1 MSSSHPNNS
10 AKPKSTIWRNVAFL
24 FGAAAL
30 GFMIYAIG
38 FDTILDNITRT
49 GWWFVAIIGVWGLT
63 YAANTCSW
71 LAIIRSNTDSNVPFA
86 SLYRLTVS
94 GYALNYVTPFGL
106 AGGEPYRIME
116 LRRFMPTE
124 QATSSVILYVM
135 MHVCSHFF
143 FWLTGMILIAWLV
156 PMSPVLSTAL
166 TIAVAAC
173 LLLIYLFFRGYRK
186 GVVVKLTRIGE
197 RIPFVGKKLR
207 AMSPEARERLELI
220 DRQIKS
226 LHGERTRMFYA
237 SLGLEFL
244 SRVIS
249 CVEIWL
255 IIIALGYSAT
265 YLDAFIVVALSS
277 LFANI
282 LFFSPM
288 QLGTREGG
296 ICLAFKTIG
305 LEPGLGVSVS
315 LVTRIREMFWI
326 LIGVLLMKVGVDAAR
341 HNLQEKNL

>member
-1 MSSSHPNNS
+1 MNNS
-10 AKPKSTIWRNVAFL
+10 PQPVKHKSTLWRNFAFI

-38 FDTILDNITRT
+38 LDAILDNIAKT
-49 GWWFVAIIGVWGLT
+49 GWWFAAIIGVWGVT
-63 YAANTCSW
+63 YLLNTMSW
-71 LAIIRSNTDSNVPFA
+71 YAIIRSNTSAHVPFA
-86 SLYRLTVS
+86 SLYRLTVA

-116 LRRFMPTE
+116 LRRFMPTVD
-124 QATSSVILYVM
+124 ATASVILYVM

-143 FWLTGMILIAWLV
+143 FWLTGMVLIACFV
-156 PMSPVLSTAL
+156 PMSAVLQSAL
-166 TIAVAAC
+166 IISVGAC
-173 LLLIYLFFRGYRK
+173 LLLIFLFFRGYRK
-186 GVVVKLTRIGE
+186 GVVMKLTRLGE
-197 RIPFVGKKLR
+197 KVPFVGKKLR

-220 DRQIKS
+220 DAQIKN
-226 LHGERTRMFYA
+226 LHGERKRMFYT
-237 SLGLEFL
+237 SLGLEFG
-244 SRVIS
+244 SRLVS

-255 IIIALGYSAT
+255 IIIALGYTAS
-265 YLDAFIVVALSS
+265 YVDAFIVVALSS

-305 LEPGLGVSVS
+305 LAPGLGVSVS

-326 LIGVLLMKVGVDAAR
+326 LCGVLLMKVGIHAEER
-341 HNLQEKNL
+341 RLQEKQL